1 LNDPQQSPAEY
12 IWFHRPTL
20 GPQEEQAVVEVLR
33 SGWLTTGPR
42 TQAFEERFAAYVG
55 ARRAVALASCT
66 AALHLALRALG
77 IGPGD
82 EVITTPI
89 TWAATA
95 NVIVHC
101 GATPVFAD
109 VEPDTLNLAPASVE
123 ARLTPRTRAVLLV
136 HLAGHPCDMDAFL
149 SLQARHGFALVEDAA
164 HAIEAEW
171 GGRRVGT
178 FGAAAAYSFYA
189 TKALTTGEG
198 GMLVTNDAALADR
211 VRSLSLHGLSLDA
224 WSRYRADGVKRYNLL
239 EAGFKANM
247 SDLQAALGLVQL
259 DRLETSWAARRDRA
273 TWYDELLAG
282 LSALRPVARR
292 SGIRHAH
299 HLYIL
304 ELDPAMTARDRDA
317 VRASLHGARI
327 GTGVHFPALHLEP
340 FYRELLGGREGD
352 LPVAEA
358 AGARV
363 FSLPLYPSLT
373 LEQVSR
379 VARAVREAVGG
390 APEAPTGSEE

>member
-1 LNDPQQSPAEY
+1 MAPTDYL
-12 IWFHRPTL
+12 WFHQPTL
-20 GPQEEQAVVEVLR
+20 GPEEEQALAEVLR

-42 TQAFEERFAAYVG
+42 AQAFEERFAAYVG
-55 ARRAVALASCT
+55 ARRAVSLSSCT

-109 VEPDTLNLAPASVE
+109 VEPDTLNLAPAAVE
-123 ARLTPRTRAVLLV
+123 ARLTPRTRAVILV
-136 HLAGHPCDMDAFL
+136 HFAGHPGDLDAFR
-149 SLQARHGFALVEDAA
+149 SLQARHGFALIEDAA

-189 TKALTTGEG
+189 TKSLTTGEG
-198 GMLVTNDAALADR
+198 GMLVTDDGALADR
-211 VRSLSLHGLSLDA
+211 VRSLSQHGLSLGT
-224 WSRYRADGVKRYNLL
+224 WTRYRADGVQHYALL
-239 EAGFKANM
+239 EAGYKANM

-259 DRLETSWAARRDRA
+259 GRLEAGWAARRERVG
-273 TWYDELLAG
+273 WYDALLADVG
-282 LSALRPVARR
+282 GIRPLGRR
-292 SGIRHAH
+292 PGVRHAH
-299 HLYIL
+299 HLYVIL
-304 ELDPAMTARDRDA
+304 VDPGAGRDRDA
-317 VRASLHGARI
+317 VRVTLHAAGI
-327 GTGVHFPALHLEP
+327 GTGIHFPPLHLEP
-340 FYRELLGGREGD
+340 FYRGLLGGREGD

-358 AGARV
+358 AGTRV
-363 FSLPLYPSLT
+363 LSLPLYPGLT
-373 LEQVSR
+373 AEQVGR
-379 VARAVREAVGG
+379 VADAVRTVVG
-390 APEAPTGSEE
+390 APPMPVTRRT